1 MRTRFSGCSDSVVT
15 TTACAAD
22 MCVIDSYNGDPRSAR
37 VAGVAVIV
45 TENVRG
51 AFAARV
57 GAVVAPGKSVV
68 SADGVTD
75 AALAQRVV
83 CVLGRFQ

>member
-22 MCVIDSYNGDPRSAR
+22 MRVIDSYNGDPRSAR

-45 TENVRG
+45 AENVG
-51 AFAARV
+51 GTFAARD
-57 GAVVAPGKSVV
+57 GAVVTSHAG
-68 SADGVTD
+68 ADDLRVIDTRAWSPYRGAVT
-75 AALAQRVV
+75 
-83 CVLGRFQ
+83 